1 MNWLNGAR
9 RSLLSQV
16 GTPESLFSSGHL
28 KARNRV
34 LKTRTALKLAA
45 VAGLMAIYVVAMS
58 AQTPTSLKDAYQ
70 GCFLVGAA
78 LNPAQF
84 SGKDAREA
92 ALVKAQFNSISPEN
106 VLKWEVV
113 HPKPDTYD
121 FALADQ
127 YVDFGIKNHMFIIGH
142 TLVWHSQTPKWV
154 FEDEQ
159 GHPLSRTALLKRLH
173 DHIQTVVGRYKGKVN
188 AWDVVN
194 EALNED
200 GTLRQ
205 SPWMKI
211 IGEDYIEKSF
221 EYAHEADP
229 QAQLN
234 YNDYSLENEA
244 KRNGALK
251 LVASLKSKGVPI
263 NGVGLQDHVDMNWP
277 TLSEIDTTIS
287 EFEKL
292 GMKVMITELDVD
304 VLPQATSSQ
313 TADVSLNL
321 AADPKLNPNPNGLP
335 ASVQQALAK
344 RYGDLFA
351 TYAKHCGIVTRVTF
365 WGVTDKNSWKND
377 WPVKGRTNYPLL
389 FDRSGQP
396 KAAFNA
402 VIEAAPKKASS
413 TSGLF

>member
-1 MNWLNGAR
+1 M
-9 RSLLSQV
+9 
-16 GTPESLFSSGHL
+16 
-28 KARNRV
+28 KA
-34 LKTRTALKLAA
+34 RTALKLAVLA
-45 VAGLMAIYVVAMS
+45 GFVALSVAMS
-58 AQTPTSLKDAYQ
+58 AQATTSLKVAYQ

-84 SGKDAREA
+84 MGKNAREA

-106 VLKWEVV
+106 VLKWEVI

-121 FALADQ
+121 FTLADQ
-127 YVDFGIKNHMFIIGH
+127 YVDFGLKNHMFIIGH

-154 FEDEQ
+154 FEDEK
-159 GHPLSRTALLKRLH
+159 GNPVSRTLLLERLRA
-173 DHIQTVVGRYKGKVN
+173 HIQTVVGRYKGKVN

-211 IGEDYIEKSF
+211 IGDDYIEKAF
-221 EYAHEADP
+221 KYAHEADP

-244 KRNGALK
+244 KRQGALK
-251 LVASLKSKGVPI
+251 LVEALKAKNVPI
-263 NGVGLQDHVDMNWP
+263 IGVGLQDHVHMDWP
-277 TLSEIDTTIS
+277 SVSQIDTTIS
-287 EFEKL
+287 EFGKL

-304 VLPQATSSQ
+304 VLPQAASSQ
-313 TADVSLNL
+313 TADVNFNV
-321 AADPKLNPNPNGLP
+321 AADPKLNPYANGLP
-335 ASVQQALAK
+335 DSVQQALAK
-344 RYGDLFA
+344 RYADLFA
-351 TYAKHCGIVTRVTF
+351 TYAKHCGVVTRVTF

-396 KAAFNA
+396 KRAFNA
-402 VIEAAPKKASS
+402 VIEAAPKKVSS
-413 TSGLF
+413 IGGLF